1 MTRITQ
7 AHINA
12 FFRVKTPSV
21 ATDIAGNQVTVSPG
35 VAAEEEDFMTK
46 FVEIDERFGVR
57 KGNYAINRKG
67 EILNLLQNRIMSQT
81 LSPSHGYMCVA
92 LHRAMDAS
100 GNLLRPRSGFGR
112 PARLAVPRAFISMLV
127 HRLVGM
133 VFIPNTNPLNRVID
147 HIDRNRCN
155 NNYKNLR
162 WCSQRVNANN
172 MKNNAKYWCVRW
184 SKKEKKFI
192 ACAVTTI
199 NNNPKETFSHNL
211 GAFDTE
217 EEAARAVKKFMI
229 ETYPSEMS
237 GGRRFI
243 ED

>member
-1 MTRITQ
+1 MARITQ
-7 AHINA
+7 AQVNA
-12 FFRVKTPSV
+12 FFRIKPAV
-21 ATDIAGNQVTVSPG
+21 ATDIANNQVVVVSNG
-35 VAAEEEDFMTK
+35 VAVDEENFMGK

-57 KGNYAINRKG
+57 KGNYAINRRG
-67 EILNLLQNRIMSQT
+67 EILNLKKNALMTQSV
-81 LSPSHGYMCVA
+81 SPSHGYMCVA
-92 LHRAMDAS
+92 LHRAQDGS
-100 GNLLRPRSGFGR
+100 GNLLRPNSGFGR
-112 PARLAVPRAFISMLV
+112 PPMLDTPRTHISMLV

-133 VFIPNTNPLNRVID
+133 VFIPNSNPLNTVID
-147 HIDRNRCN
+147 HIDRNKCN

-184 SKKEKKFI
+184 SKKEKKFL
-192 ACAVTTI
+192 ACAVTTV

-211 GAFDTE
+211 GVFDTE

-229 ETYPSEMS
+229 ETYPSEMG